1 MSDTKELN
9 MDYNSDRNLL
19 IIPEYGRHL
28 QNLVEHAKTI
38 EDDEERQIFA
48 ERLIKLMMQISP
60 QSRTVE
66 DYEEKLWKHLF
77 RIAQYDFNV
86 KPTKG
91 EIPTEEEARIRPD
104 QVPYSVSKAKFRHY
118 GENVQMLI
126 DKALA
131 MEPGVVQDGFIAVI
145 GSYMKL
151 AFKTW
156 NRDLYVSDEV
166 IKKDLLSLSDG
177 KLVIPDNVSIDS
189 LSQGMNRKHGNKR
202 GAAGGRT
209 GGRQGGRNNR
219 SGGRN
224 NNGGGGY
231 KSKGRN
237 DNRRRR

>member
-1 MSDTKELN
+1 
-9 MDYNSDRNLL
+9 MDYNSDRDILV
-19 IIPEYGRHL
+19 IPEYGRHL
-28 QNLVEHAKTI
+28 QNLVEHAKGI
-38 EDDEERQIFA
+38 EDDDERQVFA

-60 QSRTVE
+60 QSKNVD

-77 RIAQYDFNV
+77 QISKYELKVSPPNGKA
-86 KPTKG
+86 
-91 EIPTEEEARIRPD
+91 PTEDEARIKPD
-104 QVPYSVSKAKFRHY
+104 TVPYAVSKAKFRHY
-118 GENVQMLI
+118 GENVQVLI

-131 MEPGVVQDGFIAVI
+131 MEPGPVQDGFIAVI

-177 KLVIPDNVSIDS
+177 QLIIPDNLSIDS
-189 LSQGMNRKHGNKR
+189 LSRGMNRKHGNKR
-202 GAAGGRT
+202 GATNSRPGAGKPQSR
-209 GGRQGGRNNR
+209 RNPRAGGRNN
-219 SGGRN
+219 SGG
-224 NNGGGGY
+224 GHS